1 MFSLELSTARERQSD
16 RKSLRDRQCGCSK
29 GKHIGKHSPCMSII
43 QDAFPAPHQLYEM
56 WVSCVRITTKW
67 AKCLENST
75 FKCSELFLC
84 LFLHS
89 LQIPRNNRLMY
100 IHSYQSYVWNTM
112 VSRRIEEY
120 GLRPV
125 PGDLV
130 LKGGMT
136 WNTAVVQLIRTPI
149 FYHSAFHPVWY

>member
-1 MFSLELSTARERQSD
+1 
-16 RKSLRDRQCGCSK
+16 
-29 GKHIGKHSPCMSII
+29 
-43 QDAFPAPHQLYEM
+43 
-56 WVSCVRITTKW
+56 
-67 AKCLENST
+67 
-75 FKCSELFLC
+75 
-84 LFLHS
+84 
-89 LQIPRNNRLMY
+89 MY

-136 WNTAVVQLIRTPI
+136 WNTAAVQLIRTLI
-149 FYHSAFHPVWY
+149 FYHSVFHPVWY